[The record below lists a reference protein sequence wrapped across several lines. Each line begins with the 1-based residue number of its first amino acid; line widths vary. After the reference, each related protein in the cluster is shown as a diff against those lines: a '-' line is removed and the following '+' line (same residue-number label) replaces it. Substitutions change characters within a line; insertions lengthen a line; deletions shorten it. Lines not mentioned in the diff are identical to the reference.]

1 MNPVL
6 LSVLFAFAAT
16 AVCCPLLIWGLKSLK
31 LTQPILSELP
41 SDHQAKRGT
50 PLMAGLIL
58 FCGIAAPFLVHTS
71 PLTGYLGAVFLLF
84 SLIGFLDDMKKAL
97 FQNPSGISARTK
109 LLFQFLFTAVL
120 LYVLYS
126 YFELSTNIPVTAT
139 MELVLPVFL
148 YFSIAALFIV
158 GSANAIN
165 FTDGMDGLLIVVSLP
180 TYLFFFA
187 ISEQP
192 EVQLFCLTMIA
203 SLIGLLFYNLYPAKA
218 FMGDTGS
225 LAIGGSLAFLCVMEK
240 VEILAPLLF
249 FVYFAEQLSVILQ
262 VWYYKKTKLR
272 IFKMAPIHYHFR
284 LKYGWS
290 ENTIV
295 LVFGS
300 VSWAC
305 ALLCYMLWRY
315 VLVT

>member
-1 MNPVL
+1 MF
-6 LSVLFAFAAT
+6 SF
-16 AVCCPLLIWGLKSLK
+16 IGL
-31 LTQPILSELP
+31 
-41 SDHQAKRGT
+41 
-50 PLMAGLIL
+50 
-58 FCGIAAPFLVHTS
+58 
-71 PLTGYLGAVFLLF
+71 
-84 SLIGFLDDMKKAL
+84 LDDMKKAV

-109 LLFQFLFTAVL
+109 LVFQFLFTGVL
-120 LYVLYS
+120 LYALYS
-126 YFELSTNIPVTAT
+126 YFERGTAIPVTAST
-139 MELVLPVFL
+139 ELVLPVVV
-148 YFSIAALFIV
+148 YYAIAALFIV

-187 ISEQP
+187 ISERP

-203 SLIGLLFYNLYPAKA
+203 SLIGLLLYNLYPAKA

-225 LAIGGSLAFLCVMEK
+225 LAIGGSLAFLCVLERTE
-240 VEILAPLLF
+240 VLAPLLF
-249 FVYFAEQLSVILQ
+249 FIYFAEQGSVILQ

-290 ENTIV
+290 ENKIV

-300 VSWAC
+300 VSWGC
-305 ALLCYMLWRY
+305 ALLCYILWRL
-315 VLVT
+315 VLNP